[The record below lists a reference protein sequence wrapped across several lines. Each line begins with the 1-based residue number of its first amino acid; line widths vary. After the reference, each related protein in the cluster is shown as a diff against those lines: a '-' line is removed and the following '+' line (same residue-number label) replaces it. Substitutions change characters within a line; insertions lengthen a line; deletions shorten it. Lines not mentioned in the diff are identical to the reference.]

1 MCIWNSAFNTPHD
14 QLRCCHGK
22 QKTPVWRS
30 SISHTQSP
38 AKTSTR
44 IFATGGE
51 GDSDT
56 CHRDNVVTW
65 QRRLRL
71 LSRAQPEWSPRGET
85 TPEGVWHQQYT
96 HNYVWSLKLI
106 TSEDNISPRNVMV
119 STETIAEP
127 MVEFLLEF
135 DNRILTNNQD
145 FSKQHPIRC
154 FKSTPNKPIQ

>member
-1 MCIWNSAFNTPHD
+1 MINF
-14 QLRCCHGK
+14 
-22 QKTPVWRS
+22 VV
-30 SISHTQSP
+30 
-38 AKTSTR
+38 
-44 IFATGGE
+44 ATGSRRRRSGAVRFHTSSLPQKLARAFSRPGGG

-71 LSRAQPEWSPRGET
+71 LSRAQPEWSPHGET

-106 TSEDNISPRNVMV
+106 TSEDNISPINVIG

-127 MVEFLLEF
+127 LVDFLLEF
-135 DNRILTNNQD
+135 DNRILTNNQA